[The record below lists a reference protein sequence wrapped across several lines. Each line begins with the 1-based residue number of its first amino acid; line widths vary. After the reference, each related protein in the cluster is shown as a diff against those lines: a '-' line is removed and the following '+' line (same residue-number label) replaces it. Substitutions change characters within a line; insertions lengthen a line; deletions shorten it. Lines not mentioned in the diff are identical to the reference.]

1 MSRRTTAFDNLDA
14 AVADARHLMVA
25 GYTRAGKWSLGQVCG
40 HLAAWVWYPLD
51 GFPPIPLPVRV
62 GLWAVRNTV
71 GPAQKAKL
79 LAGGTIPAGTRTL
92 AQSVAPAGFDDIA
105 GVMVYEDAIER
116 LKKFA
121 GTPHP
126 SPLFGPV
133 TRDELE
139 RLTCV
144 HAAHHLSFL
153 IPPDAAPGPA

>member
-1 MSRRTTAFDNLDA
+1 MSRRTLVFDNLDA

-25 GYTRAGKWSLGQVCG
+25 GYTRAGNWSLGQACG
-40 HLAAWVWYPLD
+40 HLAAWVRYLID

-62 GLWAVRNTV
+62 GLWALRNTI
-71 GPAQKAKL
+71 GKAKKAEY
-79 LAGGTIPAGTRTL
+79 LAGKMPAGKPTL
-92 AQSVAPAGFDDIA
+92 SVTVPPADADDVA
-105 GVMVYEDAIER
+105 GVTEYEAAIER
-116 LKKFA
+116 LKKFG

-126 SPLFGPV
+126 SPLLGLV